1 MPAQLVIG
9 CLSEVDAALTERHW
23 GETKQAHKL
32 RSLIDAYP
40 AECLKV
46 ARRFVEESLEA
57 QYFHRVPFRERGPS
71 FAFGVIERHGDRSD
85 IDNLRGLSRAHP
97 FARYALT
104 ALKTLDAVAS
114 ACRA

>member
-46 ARRFVEESLEA
+46 ARRFVEEIPTVAIAVETFLNRACNQSSPE
-57 QYFHRVPFRERGPS
+57 
-71 FAFGVIERHGDRSD
+71 
-85 IDNLRGLSRAHP
+85 LRTLLSASRAI
-97 FARYALT
+97 AAG
-104 ALKTLDAVAS
+104 A
-114 ACRA
+114 